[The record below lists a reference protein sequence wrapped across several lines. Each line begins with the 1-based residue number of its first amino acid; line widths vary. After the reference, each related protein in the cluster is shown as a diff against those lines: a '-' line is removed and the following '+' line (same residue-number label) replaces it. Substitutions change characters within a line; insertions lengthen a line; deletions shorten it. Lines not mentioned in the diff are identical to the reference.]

1 MGEFLQVIITIA
13 VLVVLIRNYRK
24 DRSDGR
30 DALGGGGTGKGDG
43 STRETSQH

>member
-30 DALGGGGTGKGDG
+30 DALGGGTGKGGG